1 VSSGD
6 AASRSLVGRVVSSA
20 LLVGLG
26 LATLAVLTAPRGG
39 TVQLGAIAGPEVT
52 VDRGPRA
59 LVALGYSPPSWFMP
73 LVGVAALGVVGL
85 AAVGYHRHGV
95 DEAVI
100 LEVGE
105 IGLTAIAAMALASW
119 LSSAG
124 ASYPVL
130 VLGSGAGGWLATQLL
145 VRGIEWATEGPM
157 TPADASSPVEVEE
170 E

>member
-1 VSSGD
+1 
-6 AASRSLVGRVVSSA
+6 
-20 LLVGLG
+20 
-26 LATLAVLTAPRGG
+26 
-39 TVQLGAIAGPEVT
+39 
-52 VDRGPRA
+52 
-59 LVALGYSPPSWFMP
+59 
-73 LVGVAALGVVGL
+73 L

-105 IGLTAIAAMALASW
+105 IGITAIAAMALASW

-145 VRGIEWATEGPM
+145 VRGIERATSMTSPEGGSG
-157 TPADASSPVEVEE
+157 TEAPADTDTE
-170 E
+170 

>member
-6 AASRSLVGRVVSSA
+6 GASRSLVGRVVSSA
-20 LLVGLG
+20 LLVGLA

-39 TVQLGAIAGPEVT
+39 TVRIGAIAGPAVT

-59 LVALGYSPPSWFMP
+59 LVALGYAPPSWFLP

-85 AAVGYHRHGV
+85 AALSVHRHGV
-95 DEAVI
+95 NEAQV

-119 LSSAG
+119 LSSVG

-145 VRGIEWATEGPM
+145 VRGIERVTERPM
-157 TPADASSPVEVEE
+157 TPADASSPAEVEE
-170 E
+170 D